1 MNGKGWSD
9 AEVRRVGAKVVDLIA
24 RYLEQL
30 GDGPVW
36 KPVPRELVEAWQH
49 APLPTACQ
57 SSDDIL
63 DAFARDIAPY
73 PFGNGH
79 PRFFGW
85 VNSPP
90 TEIGIFA
97 DALAAAMNPSVAGGD
112 HAAVYVERQ
121 VVRWF
126 AEMLAFPAGTMGL
139 LVSGSS
145 VAALTGLAVARMHA
159 CQRIGHDVRA
169 DGLANVSLRVYATA
183 EAHSCHTKAIE
194 LLGLGRKAMRL
205 VPSDKA
211 LRARPNDLD
220 AMIRED
226 MAAGH
231 HPMSVIASAGTV
243 NTGGIDP
250 IDDIADICARH
261 GVWLHVDGAYGAPAV
276 LTETYA
282 TALRA
287 INRADSLA
295 VDPHKWLSVPVESG
309 LILVRD
315 AGLMRDTFS
324 LVPPYLRTDDEP
336 WLSEYGIQ
344 QTRGFRALK
353 TWMALRYHGV
363 EGYAQRIAHDCALAA
378 RLAELVRSR
387 PELELWE
394 PTSLSIVCFRFKGSD
409 ERNRAALR
417 TIQLGGQAFLS
428 STILDGRF
436 WLRACFVNHLTT
448 EDDVDRLVEIVRAE

>member
-1 MNGKGWSD
+1 MNGKGWSA

-24 RYLEQL
+24 RYLEQV

-36 KPVPRELVEAWQH
+36 KPVPQALVEAWQH
-49 APLPTACQ
+49 APLPTARQ
-57 SSDDIL
+57 STDDIL
-63 DAFARDIAPY
+63 DTFARDIAPY

-121 VVRWF
+121 VIRWF
-126 AEMLAFPAGTMGL
+126 AEMLGFPAGAMGL

-145 VAALTGLAVARMHA
+145 AAALTGLAVARVHA
-159 CQRIGHDVRA
+159 CRRVGRDVRE
-169 DGLANVSLRVYATA
+169 DGLVGVTLRVYATA
-183 EAHSCHTKAIE
+183 EAHSCHQKAVE
-194 LLGLGRKAMRL
+194 LLGLGRKATRV
-205 VPSDKA
+205 VPTDKA
-211 LRARPNDLD
+211 LRAKPEDLE
-220 AMIRED
+220 ALITED
-226 MAAGH
+226 IAAGH
-231 HPMSVIASAGTV
+231 QPMAVIASAGTV
-243 NTGGIDP
+243 NTGAIDP
-250 IDDIADICARH
+250 IEAIADICARY
-261 GVWLHVDGAYGAPAV
+261 GVWMHVDGAYGAPAV
-276 LTETYA
+276 LTEAYA
-282 TALRA
+282 GALRA
-287 INRADSLA
+287 MARADSLA
-295 VDPHKWLSVPVESG
+295 VDPHKWLSVPVENG
-309 LILVRD
+309 LVLVRD

-363 EGYAQRIAHDCALAA
+363 DGYAQRIARDCALAQ
-378 RLAELVRSR
+378 RLAELVRATPS
-387 PELELWE
+387 LELWE
-394 PTSLSIVCFRFKGSD
+394 PTSLSIVCFRLKD
-409 ERNRAALR
+409 TDDRNREVLR
-417 TIQLGGQAFLS
+417 RIQHSGKAFLS
-428 STILDGRF
+428 STVLDGRV

-448 EDDVDRLVEIVRAE
+448 EGDVDALMALL

>member
-1 MNGKGWSD
+1 MNDKGWSPV
-9 AEVRRVGAKVVDLIA
+9 EVRRVGAKVVDLIA
-24 RYLEQL
+24 RYLEHL
-30 GDGPVW
+30 ADGPVW
-36 KPVPRELVEAWQH
+36 QPVPRELVEGWQH
-49 APLPTACQ
+49 APLPAACQ

-126 AEMLAFPAGTMGL
+126 AEMLGFPAGAMGL

-145 VAALTGLAVARMHA
+145 AAALTGLAVARLHA
-159 CQRIGHDVRA
+159 CRRLGHDVRA
-169 DGLANVSLRVYATA
+169 DGLPGVALRVYATA
-183 EAHSCHTKAIE
+183 EAHSCHQKAIE
-194 LLGLGRKAMRL
+194 LLGLGRKAMRV
-205 VPSDKA
+205 VPSDRA
-211 LRARPNDLD
+211 LRARPEALD

-226 MAAGH
+226 VAAGH
-231 HPMSVIASAGTV
+231 QPMAVIASAGTV
-243 NTGGIDP
+243 NTGAIDP
-250 IDDIADICARH
+250 IEHIADICARH

-276 LTETYA
+276 LTEAYA
-282 TALRA
+282 EPLKA
-287 INRADSLA
+287 IGRADSLA
-295 VDPHKWLSVPVESG
+295 VDPHKWLSVPVEDG
-309 LILVRD
+309 LVIVRD
-315 AGLMRDTFS
+315 AELMRDTFS
-324 LVPPYLRTDDEP
+324 LVPPYLRTEGEP

-353 TWMALRYHGV
+353 TWMALRYHGI
-363 EGYAQRIAHDCALAA
+363 EGYAQRIANDCALAG
-378 RLAELVRSR
+378 RLAEMVRGRSD
-387 PELELWE
+387 LELWE
-394 PTSLSIVCFRFKGSD
+394 PTSLSIVCFRRKGTD
-409 ERNRAALR
+409 EKNRAVLR
-417 TIQLGGQAFLS
+417 DIQHSGKAFLS

-448 EDDVDRLVEIVRAE
+448 EGDLDILMRAI